1 MAKTPKSKSGQ
12 PKSGQSTSGGA
23 DGNAGLPEN
32 SIIEEH
38 IDTALSTRYL
48 AYALSTITQRA
59 LPDVRDGLKPVHR
72 RILYAMRQLKL
83 QPENSYKKCARIVG
97 DVMGQYHP
105 HGDASIYDALVKLS
119 QSFSARYPLVDG
131 QGNFGNIDGDSPAAM
146 RYTEAKMTGAAAA
159 LLVGLDENAV
169 DFTATYNEEDTEP
182 KVLPAGFPNLLANG
196 SQGIAVGMATSIPPH
211 NAAEI
216 CNAALHLIKAPKAR
230 IETLMDYILGP
241 DLPTG
246 GIIIE
251 PKANMLEAYA
261 TGKGSFKVRSRWSVE
276 DTGRGTYQIIVTEI
290 PYQVQKSRLIEKLA
304 EVIETKKAPGLG
316 DVRDESAED
325 IRIVLEPRSKNIDPA
340 LLMESLFKVT
350 ELESRASLNMNVLD
364 ASRTP
369 RVMNLREVLQAFLD
383 HRREVLL
390 RRSQQRIDKITDRME
405 MLDGYMIA
413 FLNLDE
419 VIRIIRFED
428 HPKQA
433 LIKAFNLTERQAD
446 GILNMRLRALNKL
459 QEIEIKSEYDTLAA
473 EKAELEGLTS
483 TESKQWAKIAEQIRE
498 IREAYGPKT
507 EIGARRTTFDIAPE
521 IDVDLTTAFITKE
534 PVTIVLSEKGWIR
547 ALKGKVED
555 LDTLKFKEGDSLAFA
570 AHAETTDKIL
580 IFASNGKFYM
590 LGADKLPGG
599 RGNGEPVR
607 LMVDLENDHVPIGL
621 FVHNPEREILV
632 ASSDGYGFRV
642 KEAEVVASTRG
653 GRKTLNVKGDVE
665 AVRCIEVRGEKIAAI
680 GENRKI
686 LIFDVEDLP
695 EMTRGKGVRLQKFK
709 DGGLA
714 DVTTFK
720 AEDGLVFID
729 SSGRR
734 NDVSD
739 WSQLEGKR
747 AGAGRMAPR
756 GFSRQGLF
764 SPDKRL

>member
-1 MAKTPKSKSGQ
+1 MAKIKKPK
-12 PKSGQSTSGGA
+12 TGGG
-23 DGNAGLPEN
+23 DQGVPEN
-32 SIIEEH
+32 AIIEER
-38 IDTALSTRYL
+38 IDNALSTRYL

-83 QPENSYKKCARIVG
+83 NPDNAYKKCARIVG

-146 RYTEAKMTGAAAA
+146 RYTEAKMTAAGAA
-159 LLVGLDENAV
+159 LLEGLDENAV
-169 DFTATYNEEDTEP
+169 DFIPTYNEEDEEP

-216 CNAALHLIKAPKAR
+216 CDAALHLIKAPNAR
-230 IETLMDYILGP
+230 IETLMDHMLGP

-251 PKANMLEAYA
+251 PKSSMIEAYK
-261 TGKGSFKVRSRWSVE
+261 TGKGGFKVRSRWNVE
-276 DTGRGTYQIIVTEI
+276 DTGRGMYQIIVTEI

-304 EVIETKKAPGLG
+304 EVIETKKAPGLA

-350 ELESRASLNMNVLD
+350 ELESRVSLNMNVLD
-364 ASRTP
+364 ANRTP

-390 RRSQQRIDKITDRME
+390 RRSQQRIDKISDRME
-405 MLDGYMIA
+405 VLDGYMIA

-419 VIRIIRFED
+419 VIRIIRYED
-428 HPKQA
+428 HPKQE
-433 LIKAFNLTERQAD
+433 LIKAFGLTERQAD
-446 GILNMRLRALNKL
+446 AILNMRLRALNKL
-459 QEIEIKSEYDTLAA
+459 QEIEIKSEYDKLAA
-473 EKAELEGLTS
+473 EKAELEALVS
-483 TESKQWAKIAEQIRE
+483 TDDLQWAKIASQIRE
-498 IREAYGPKT
+498 IRETYGLKT
-507 EIGARRTTFDIAPE
+507 EIGARRTTFDIAPD
-521 IDVDLTTAFITKE
+521 IDVDLATAFITKE
-534 PVTIVLSEKGWIR
+534 PITVVLSDKGWIR
-547 ALKGKVED
+547 AMKGKVDD
-555 LDTLKFKEGDSLAFA
+555 LKSLKFKDGDSLAFA
-570 AHAETTDKIL
+570 VHAETTDKII
-580 IFASNGKFYM
+580 IFASNGKFYT

-599 RGNGEPVR
+599 RGNGEPIR
-607 LMVDLENDHVPIGL
+607 LMVDLENDHLPIGL
-621 FVHNPEREILV
+621 FVHNPERELLI

-642 KEAEVVASTRG
+642 KESEIIASTRG
-653 GRKTLNVKGDVE
+653 GRKTLNVKGDAE
-665 AVRCIEVRGEKIAAI
+665 AVRCIEVTGEKIAVI

-686 LIFDVEDLP
+686 LVFDVSELP
-695 EMTRGKGVRLQKFK
+695 EMARGKGVRLQKYK
-709 DGGLA
+709 DGGLV
-714 DVTTFK
+714 DITTFK
-720 AEDGLVFID
+720 ADDGLVFVD
-729 SSGRR
+729 SAGRR
-734 NDVSD
+734 NDVSE
-739 WSQLEGKR
+739 WLLHEGKR

-756 GFSRQGLF
+756 GFSRQGRF
-764 SPDKRL
+764 APDKRLS

>member
-1 MAKTPKSKSGQ
+1 MAKTKSK
-12 PKSGQSTSGGA
+12 KGGGD
-23 DGNAGLPEN
+23 DGIPQNA
-32 SIIEEH
+32 IIEEH
-38 IDTALSTRYL
+38 INNALSTRYM

-72 RILYAMRQLKL
+72 RILYALRQLKL
-83 QPENSYKKCARIVG
+83 NPENSYKKCARIVG

-146 RYTEAKMTGAAAA
+146 RYTEAKMTAAGSA
-159 LLVGLDENAV
+159 LLEGLDENAV
-169 DFTATYNEEDTEP
+169 DFIPTYNEEDEEP

-216 CNAALHLIKAPKAR
+216 CNAALHLIKAPNAR
-230 IETLMDYILGP
+230 IETLMDHMLGP

-251 PKANMLEAYA
+251 PKANMLEAYK
-261 TGKGSFKVRSRWSVE
+261 TGKGGFKVRARWNVE
-276 DTGRGTYQIIVTEI
+276 DTGRGMYQIIVTEI

-304 EVIETKKAPGLG
+304 EVIETKKAQGLA

-350 ELESRASLNMNVLD
+350 ELESRVSLNMNVLD
-364 ASRTP
+364 ANRTP
-369 RVMNLREVLQAFLD
+369 RVMNLREVLQSFLD

-405 MLDGYMIA
+405 VLDGYMIA

-428 HPKQA
+428 HPKQE
-433 LIKAFNLTERQAD
+433 LMKAFNLTERQAD
-446 GILNMRLRALNKL
+446 SILNMRLRALNKL
-459 QEIEIKSEYDTLAA
+459 QEIEIKGEYDKLAA
-473 EKAELEGLTS
+473 EKKDLEGLVS
-483 TESKQWAKIAEQIRE
+483 TDSKQWAKIAEQIRA
-498 IREAYGPKT
+498 IREAYSLKT
-507 EIGARRTTFDIAPE
+507 EIGARRTTFDVAPD
-521 IDVDLTTAFITKE
+521 IDVDLATAFITKE
-534 PVTIVLSEKGWIR
+534 PITVVLSDKGWIR
-547 ALKGKVED
+547 AMKGKMDD
-555 LDTLKFKEGDSLAFA
+555 LKSLKFKEGDELAFA
-570 AHAETTDKIL
+570 VHAETTDKI
-580 IFASNGKFYM
+580 IVFASNGKFYT

-599 RGNGEPVR
+599 RGNGEPIR

-621 FVHNPEREILV
+621 FVHKPERELLV

-642 KEAEVVASTRG
+642 KEAEVIASTRG
-653 GRKTLNVKGDVE
+653 GRKTLNVKGDAE
-665 AVRCIEVRGEKIAAI
+665 AVRCIEVTGEKIAAI

-686 LIFDVEDLP
+686 LVFDVAELP
-695 EMTRGKGVRLQKFK
+695 EMARGKGVRLQKYK

-714 DVTTFK
+714 DITTFK
-720 AEDGLVFID
+720 ADDGLVFVD
-729 SSGRR
+729 SAGRR
-734 NDVSD
+734 NDVAE
-739 WSQLEGKR
+739 WHLHEGKR

-756 GFSRQGLF
+756 GFSRQGRF
-764 SPDKRL
+764 APDKRLS